1 MHSNRGRIAGRFCLG
16 LLAAVMVAGC
26 ASRAP
31 APVVNRTELP
41 LPGAEPPIATIPGQ
55 PQPGEIGPGTMDP
68 NLKTGPKGLKRPYG
82 EMAAVSP
89 GATAGTPGAAIGAF
103 GGTGVAP
110 GSPSGVVTPNAPVQ
124 PSVVAI
130 APPSVL
136 TPGVPPKPTVPLP
149 AGGSGLLDGVAF
161 GWPAAGTVVQ
171 NFEQTSSKGLA
182 LGGKAGDVVRSA
194 ADGRVIFSG
203 AGPRGYGNLVIV
215 KHENELLSST
225 PTTAALRSRKARA
238 SSAGRRSPE
247 LGNSGNRHA
256 EAALR
261 DRQQGK
267 PIDPL
272 AVLPSDDAGAG
283 LRHRDHSGC
292 GGLAQGAGTWR
303 T

>member
-171 NFEQTSSKGLA
+171 NFDQTSSKGLA
-182 LGGKAGDVVRSA
+182 LGGRPGDVVRSA

-215 KHENELLSST
+215 KHDNELLSVY
-225 PTTAALRSRKARA
+225 AHNRSLAVKEGESVKRGQKIA
-238 SSAGRRSPE
+238 E
-247 LGNSGNRHA
+247 LGNSGTDTPKLHF
-256 EAALR
+256 EI
-261 DRQQGK
+261 RQQGK
-267 PIDPL
+267 PVDPL
-272 AVLPSDDAGAG
+272 AVLPK
-283 LRHRDHSGC
+283 R
-292 GGLAQGAGTWR
+292 
-303 T
+303 